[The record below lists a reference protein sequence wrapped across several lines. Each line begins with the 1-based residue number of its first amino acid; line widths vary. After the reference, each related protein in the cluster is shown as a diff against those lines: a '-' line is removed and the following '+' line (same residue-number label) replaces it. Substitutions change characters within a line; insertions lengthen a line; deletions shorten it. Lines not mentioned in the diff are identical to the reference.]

1 MALHDM
7 VLQGCSTVP
16 KRKWRDSLTEVAAA
30 APWKREKLLQQSTGL
45 LLDDSPAL
53 MYLSGKCLICL
64 GPTVH
69 PFCPVCVC
77 DYQDDIAPPQPRFQ
91 AATSADSSLQQQ
103 QRHSWS
109 NNSGSSSPPAAADLS
124 SSSSWISNNS
134 GSCITDHQTQQ
145 FSNVSSSSYEQSV
158 LLPDADL
165 LSLCS
170 IVHKSDPMPA
180 AASEIRRNVQEDLE
194 GIAAVVG
201 PRALFG
207 KSTTSTLC
215 TTIVSA
221 SSEVVS
227 SSASFRQPAGST
239 PASLPHE
246 VAAMNNSSFNNEH
259 IYSSSTSEAAAV
271 MLSGS
276 PKGVQTLRASR
287 PLEEDV
293 KGSTSALQ
301 IPRMKPSVKT
311 MAKKKSYSEN
321 LRSNSETRGG
331 GGGISGSKVVDV
343 AASCSSTARVY
354 RGVRKRPWGRWS
366 AEIRDRIGKCRHWLG
381 TFDTAEDAARAYDAA
396 ARNLRGAKARTNFV
410 IPSSCSSS
418 PSAAPNQ
425 PVQFSAPEK
434 ISRARIS
441 TGRLGV
447 ELPRDPIA
455 PTLMQERRSAV
466 SAGSMMRISS
476 TSHLHA
482 LVSSSHP
489 VTVDRRDRYISQQE
503 AAALQLTAAGGVQ
516 YQLPP
521 IRPLELDLKL
531 GFCSPKTAASSSLE
545 VSVQESSS
553 ATTHNHQSIQPSSSS
568 SAAGHH
574 QSMQLSSSA
583 TYQSF
588 HPSSATFQSNQQ
600 SSATFQRIQQSSS
613 ALFQLP

>member
-77 DYQDDIAPPQPRFQ
+77 DYQDDFAPQPRFQ

-109 NNSGSSSPPAAADLS
+109 NNSGPSSPPAAADLS

-158 LLPDADL
+158 LLPEADL

-170 IVHKSDPMPA
+170 IVHKSDPMPP
-180 AASEIRRNVQEDLE
+180 AASEIRRNIQEDLE

-227 SSASFRQPAGST
+227 SSSSFRQPAGST

-246 VAAMNNSSFNNEH
+246 VAALNNSFNNEH

-276 PKGVQTLRASR
+276 PEGVEMLRASR
-287 PLEEDV
+287 PIVEDV
-293 KGSTSALQ
+293 KGSASSLQ
-301 IPRMKPSVKT
+301 IPRMRPSVKN

-343 AASCSSTARVY
+343 AASCSSAARVY

-418 PSAAPNQ
+418 PSAAPDQ

-441 TGRLGV
+441 TGRLSV

-455 PTLMQERRSAV
+455 PTLMQERRSTV
-466 SAGSMMRISS
+466 STGSMMRISS

-482 LVSSSHP
+482 VVSSSHP
-489 VTVDRRDRYISQQE
+489 VTADRRDQYISQQE
-503 AAALQLTAAGGVQ
+503 AAALQLTATGGVQ
-516 YQLPP
+516 FQLPS

-531 GFCSPKTAASSSLE
+531 GFCSPKTAASSTLE
-545 VSVQESSS
+545 ISAQVPSS
-553 ATTHNHQSIQPSSSS
+553 ATTHNHQSIQPSTSS
-568 SAAGHH
+568 SATRHR

-588 HPSSATFQSNQQ
+588 HPSSATFQSIQQ
-600 SSATFQRIQQSSS
+600 SSATFQKIQQSSS

>member
-7 VLQGCSTVP
+7 VLQGCSAVP

-77 DYQDDIAPPQPRFQ
+77 DYQDNIAPPQPRFP
-91 AATSADSSLQQQ
+91 AATSADSALQQQ

-134 GSCITDHQTQQ
+134 SSCITDHQTQQ

-158 LLPDADL
+158 LMPDADL

-227 SSASFRQPAGST
+227 SSSSLRQPASST

-246 VAAMNNSSFNNEH
+246 VTALNNSSFKNEH
-259 IYSSSTSEAAAV
+259 IYPSSTSEAAAV

-276 PKGVQTLRASR
+276 LKGVQMLSASR
-287 PLEEDV
+287 PIVEDA
-293 KGSTSALQ
+293 KGSASSLQ
-301 IPRMKPSVKT
+301 IPRMKPSVKN

-343 AASCSSTARVY
+343 AASSSSTARVY

-418 PSAAPNQ
+418 PSAAQ

-466 SAGSMMRISS
+466 SAGSLIQISS

-482 LVSSSHP
+482 VDSSSHP
-489 VTVDRRDRYISQQE
+489 VTVDRRDQYIS
-503 AAALQLTAAGGVQ
+503 QLTAAGGVQ

-531 GFCSPKTAASSSLE
+531 GFCSPKTAASSLE
-545 VSVQESSS
+545 ISAQEPSS

-568 SAAGHH
+568 SATRHH
-574 QSMQLSSSA
+574 QSVQLSSSA
-583 TYQSF
+583 MYQSF
-588 HPSSATFQSNQQ
+588 HPSSATFQSIQQ

>member
-1 MALHDM
+1 
-7 VLQGCSTVP
+7 
-16 KRKWRDSLTEVAAA
+16 
-30 APWKREKLLQQSTGL
+30 
-45 LLDDSPAL
+45 
-53 MYLSGKCLICL
+53 
-64 GPTVH
+64 
-69 PFCPVCVC
+69 
-77 DYQDDIAPPQPRFQ
+77 
-91 AATSADSSLQQQ
+91 
-103 QRHSWS
+103 
-109 NNSGSSSPPAAADLS
+109 
-124 SSSSWISNNS
+124 
-134 GSCITDHQTQQ
+134 
-145 FSNVSSSSYEQSV
+145 
-158 LLPDADL
+158 
-165 LSLCS
+165 
-170 IVHKSDPMPA
+170 MPA
-180 AASEIRRNVQEDLE
+180 AASEIRRNVKEDLE

-207 KSTTSTLC
+207 KSTSSTLC

-227 SSASFRQPAGST
+227 SSSFRQPAGST

-246 VAAMNNSSFNNEH
+246 VAAMNNSSFSNEH

-276 PKGVQTLRASR
+276 PKGVQMLRASR
-287 PLEEDV
+287 PILEDV
-293 KGSTSALQ
+293 KGSASALQ
-301 IPRMKPSVKT
+301 IPRMKPSVKN

-321 LRSNSETRGG
+321 LRSNSETRGGGGG

-482 LVSSSHP
+482 VVSSSHP
-489 VTVDRRDRYISQQE
+489 VTVDRRDQYISQQE

-545 VSVQESSS
+545 ISVQEPSS
-553 ATTHNHQSIQPSSSS
+553 ATTHNHRNIQPSS
-568 SAAGHH
+568 
-574 QSMQLSSSA
+574 SSSA

-588 HPSSATFQSNQQ
+588 HPSSATFQSIQQ

-613 ALFQLP
+613 AIFQLP

>member
-30 APWKREKLLQQSTGL
+30 APCKREKLLQQSTGL
-45 LLDDSPAL
+45 FLDDSPAL
-53 MYLSGKCLICL
+53 MYSSGKCLICL

-134 GSCITDHQTQQ
+134 GSCITDHRTQQ

-170 IVHKSDPMPA
+170 IVHKSDAMPA
-180 AASEIRRNVQEDLE
+180 AASEIHRNVQEDLE

-227 SSASFRQPAGST
+227 SSSSFRQPAGPT
-239 PASLPHE
+239 RASLPHE
-246 VAAMNNSSFNNEH
+246 VAALNNSAFNNEH

-276 PKGVQTLRASR
+276 PKVVQMLRASR
-287 PLEEDV
+287 PIVEDV
-293 KGSTSALQ
+293 KGSASSLQ
-301 IPRMKPSVKT
+301 ISRMKPSVKK

-331 GGGISGSKVVDV
+331 GKVVDV

-418 PSAAPNQ
+418 PSAAPDQ
-425 PVQFSAPEK
+425 PVPFSAPEK

-455 PTLMQERRSAV
+455 PTLMQERRSTV

-482 LVSSSHP
+482 VVSSSHP
-489 VTVDRRDRYISQQE
+489 VTVDRRDQYISQQE

-545 VSVQESSS
+545 ICAQEPPS
-553 ATTHNHQSIQPSSSS
+553 AKTHNHQSIQPSSS
-568 SAAGHH
+568 ATRHH

-588 HPSSATFQSNQQ
+588 HPSSATFQSIQQ
-600 SSATFQRIQQSSS
+600 SSAEFQRIQQSSS

>member
-16 KRKWRDSLTEVAAA
+16 KRKWRDSLTDLAAA
-30 APWKREKLLQQSTGL
+30 APWKREKLQQQSTGL

-77 DYQDDIAPPQPRFQ
+77 DYQDDIAPPQPRYQ

-109 NNSGSSSPPAAADLS
+109 NNSGSSSPPAAGDLS

-145 FSNVSSSSYEQSV
+145 LSNVSSSSYEQSV
-158 LLPDADL
+158 ILPDADL

-170 IVHKSDPMPA
+170 IVHMSDPMPA
-180 AASEIRRNVQEDLE
+180 ADSEIRRNVQEDLE

-207 KSTTSTLC
+207 KSTTSTLR

-227 SSASFRQPAGST
+227 SSSFRQPAGSA

-246 VAAMNNSSFNNEH
+246 VAALNYSSFNNEH
-259 IYSSSTSEAAAV
+259 IYSSSTSEVAAV

-276 PKGVQTLRASR
+276 PKGVRVLRASR
-287 PLEEDV
+287 PIVEDV
-293 KGSTSALQ
+293 KGSASSLQ
-301 IPRMKPSVKT
+301 IPRMKPSEKN

-343 AASCSSTARVY
+343 VASCSSTARVY

-418 PSAAPNQ
+418 PSAAPDQ

-434 ISRARIS
+434 NSRARIS

-455 PTLMQERRSAV
+455 PTIMQERRSTV

-476 TSHLHA
+476 TSHLNA
-482 LVSSSHP
+482 VLSSSHP
-489 VTVDRRDRYISQQE
+489 VTVDRRGQFISQQE
-503 AAALQLTAAGGVQ
+503 AAALRLTAAGGVQ
-516 YQLPP
+516 YQLSP

-531 GFCSPKTAASSSLE
+531 GFCSPKTAATSSLE
-545 VSVQESSS
+545 ISAQEPSS
-553 ATTHNHQSIQPSSSS
+553 ATTHNHQSIQPSLSS
-568 SAAGHH
+568 SATKHH

-583 TYQSF
+583 TYQTF
-588 HPSSATFQSNQQ
+588 HPSSATFQSIQQ

>member
-16 KRKWRDSLTEVAAA
+16 KRKWRDSLIEVAAA
-30 APWKREKLLQQSTGL
+30 APWKRENLLQQSTGL

-77 DYQDDIAPPQPRFQ
+77 DYQDDIDPPQPRFQ

-103 QRHSWS
+103 QCHSWS

-170 IVHKSDPMPA
+170 IVHKSDAMPA
-180 AASEIRRNVQEDLE
+180 AASEIHRNVQEDLE

-207 KSTTSTLC
+207 KSTISTLC

-227 SSASFRQPAGST
+227 SSSSFRQPAGST

-246 VAAMNNSSFNNEH
+246 VAALNNSSFNNEH
-259 IYSSSTSEAAAV
+259 IYSSSTSEAAV
-271 MLSGS
+271 MLSGR
-276 PKGVQTLRASR
+276 PKGVQVLSASR
-287 PLEEDV
+287 PFVEDV
-293 KGSTSALQ
+293 KGSASSLQ
-301 IPRMKPSVKT
+301 ISRMKPSVKN
-311 MAKKKSYSEN
+311 MAKKKSHSEN

-331 GGGISGSKVVDV
+331 GGGLSGSKVVDV

-418 PSAAPNQ
+418 PSAAPDQ

-434 ISRARIS
+434 ISRTRKS
-441 TGRLGV
+441 TGRLDV
-447 ELPRDPIA
+447 ELPRDPTA
-455 PTLMQERRSAV
+455 PTLMQERRSTV

-482 LVSSSHP
+482 VVSSSHP
-489 VTVDRRDRYISQQE
+489 VTVDRRDQYISQQE

-545 VSVQESSS
+545 ISAQEPSS
-553 ATTHNHQSIQPSSSS
+553 AKTHNHQSIQPSPSSS
-568 SAAGHH
+568 SATRHH

-588 HPSSATFQSNQQ
+588 HPSPATFQSIQQ
-600 SSATFQRIQQSSS
+600 SSAKLQKIQQSSS

>member
-109 NNSGSSSPPAAADLS
+109 NSGPSSPPAAADLS

-145 FSNVSSSSYEQSV
+145 FSNVSSSSYEQNV

-165 LSLCS
+165 LSLCP

-180 AASEIRRNVQEDLE
+180 ADSETRRNVQEDLE

-227 SSASFRQPAGST
+227 SSSSFRQPAGST
-239 PASLPHE
+239 PASLPRE

-276 PKGVQTLRASR
+276 PKGVQMLRASR
-287 PLEEDV
+287 PILEDV
-293 KGSTSALQ
+293 KGSASALQ
-301 IPRMKPSVKT
+301 IPRMKPSVKN
-311 MAKKKSYSEN
+311 MAKKKSCSEN

-466 SAGSMMRISS
+466 SAGSIMRISS
-476 TSHLHA
+476 TSHLNA
-482 LVSSSHP
+482 VVSSSHP
-489 VTVDRRDRYISQQE
+489 VTVDRHDQYISKQE

-545 VSVQESSS
+545 ISVQEPSS

-568 SAAGHH
+568 SA
-574 QSMQLSSSA
+574 

-588 HPSSATFQSNQQ
+588 HPSSATFQSIQQ

-613 ALFQLP
+613 AMFQLP

>member
-1 MALHDM
+1 MNLVPVVVDMALHDM
-7 VLQGCSTVP
+7 VLQGCSAVP

-77 DYQDDIAPPQPRFQ
+77 DYQDDIAPPQPRFP
-91 AATSADSSLQQQ
+91 AATSADSALQQQ

-109 NNSGSSSPPAAADLS
+109 NNSGPSSPPAAADLS

-134 GSCITDHQTQQ
+134 SSCITDHQTQQ
-145 FSNVSSSSYEQSV
+145 FSNVSSSSYDQSV
-158 LLPDADL
+158 LMPDADL

-227 SSASFRQPAGST
+227 SSSSLRQPASST

-246 VAAMNNSSFNNEH
+246 VTALNNSSFKNEH
-259 IYSSSTSEAAAV
+259 IYPSSTSEAAAV

-276 PKGVQTLRASR
+276 LKGVQMLSASR
-287 PLEEDV
+287 PIVEDA
-293 KGSTSALQ
+293 KGSASSLQ
-301 IPRMKPSVKT
+301 IPRMKPSVKN

-321 LRSNSETRGG
+321 LRSYSETRGG
-331 GGGISGSKVVDV
+331 GGGISGTKVVDV
-343 AASCSSTARVY
+343 AASSSSTARVY

-418 PSAAPNQ
+418 PSAAQ

-455 PTLMQERRSAV
+455 PTLMQERRSSV
-466 SAGSMMRISS
+466 SAGSLMQISS

-482 LVSSSHP
+482 VDSSSHP
-489 VTVDRRDRYISQQE
+489 VTVDRRDQYIS
-503 AAALQLTAAGGVQ
+503 QLTAAGGVQ
-516 YQLPP
+516 YHLPP

-531 GFCSPKTAASSSLE
+531 GFCSPKTAASSLE
-545 VSVQESSS
+545 ISAQEPSS
-553 ATTHNHQSIQPSSSS
+553 ATTHNHQSIQPS
-568 SAAGHH
+568 
-574 QSMQLSSSA
+574 SSSA

-588 HPSSATFQSNQQ
+588 HPSSATFQSIQQ

>member
-77 DYQDDIAPPQPRFQ
+77 DYPDDIAPPQPRFQ
-91 AATSADSSLQQQ
+91 AVTSADSSLQQQ

-170 IVHKSDPMPA
+170 IVPKSDAMPA
-180 AASEIRRNVQEDLE
+180 AASEIHRNVQEDLE

-227 SSASFRQPAGST
+227 SSSSFRQPAGST

-246 VAAMNNSSFNNEH
+246 VAAMNNEH

-276 PKGVQTLRASR
+276 SKGVQMLRASR
-287 PLEEDV
+287 PLVEDV
-293 KGSTSALQ
+293 KGSASSLQ
-301 IPRMKPSVKT
+301 ISRMKPSVKN

-331 GGGISGSKVVDV
+331 GGGLSGSKVVDV

-418 PSAAPNQ
+418 PSAAPDQ

-434 ISRARIS
+434 ISRARVS

-447 ELPRDPIA
+447 ELRRDPIA
-455 PTLMQERRSAV
+455 PTLMQERRSTV

-482 LVSSSHP
+482 VVSSSHP
-489 VTVDRRDRYISQQE
+489 VTVDRRDQYISQQE
-503 AAALQLTAAGGVQ
+503 AAALQLTAGGGVQ

-545 VSVQESSS
+545 ISAQEPPS
-553 ATTHNHQSIQPSSSS
+553 AKTHNYHSIQPSSSS
-568 SAAGHH
+568 SATRHH

-588 HPSSATFQSNQQ
+588 HPSSATFQSIQQ
-600 SSATFQRIQQSSS
+600 SSAEFQRIQQSSS